1 MDKKLGDKVK
11 KRNNKIIILVVSG
24 IIFLVLLG
32 IFILNYTK
40 DDSSFSILEKK
51 WLNDNK
57 SNVID
62 VSVYNDV
69 PIYGKN
75 GSGVIFDFLN
85 SFTEKYGINFN
96 KVSYSIANPTN
107 LKDMAFKI
115 VSNNTK
121 ITDNDILLYEDYYV
135 LVSKNKKVIDRISDI
150 EDINIAVL
158 EEDIGLTSNYLSDAK
173 NVSYNPKKNISE
185 IKSAFENNEIEYA
198 LIPYNTYIDFI
209 LENDLN
215 ILFHLSDVSK
225 KYILS
230 VNNNTLLNIIKK
242 YYLQYQQNDEKES
255 YKKNFLN
262 EFFIDKKISEAD
274 RMSYNATSYT
284 VGYVTYMPFENIQ
297 NNEFVG
303 TLSNYLGG
311 FEDLFDIDF
320 KLVYYDNIDSLRK
333 DLSSG
338 ELDLAFEMFNSESLN
353 IDIINTLSPFKEEYV
368 ILSKEAFV
376 INSVKGLY
384 DREVKTIKD
393 SYLEDLLIINGIK
406 VKSFENTD
414 TLLRNIGNTDI
425 VVIDKET
432 YSYYKN
438 SKFGDYNIIYN
449 GVLPY
454 EYSFLIRDVD
464 KNSIFAKMFNYYVS
478 SVNYEEIKYKY
489 NTTSGINNFNTL
501 LTFLIAVASVLLITF
516 ILFIVKKKKAKEL
529 LIKNN
534 DKLRYIDAMT
544 SLKNRTY
551 LNAKIKEWDENVIYP
566 QAFVVV
572 DLNNIKYINDNK
584 GHEEGDMVIK
594 KAASILIVDQEA
606 NTDIIRTDGNEF
618 LIYMVGYDEKA
629 VVTYTRKIYKDLKEL
644 PYGFGAAIGY
654 SMILDDV
661 KTVDDAINEAT
672 LDMRN
677 KKENM

>member
-1 MDKKLGDKVK
+1 MK
-11 KRNNKIIILVVSG
+11 KRNNKIIILVVSS

-75 GSGVIFDFLN
+75 GSGVIFDFL
-85 SFTEKYGINFN
+85 SDFTEKYGINFN
-96 KVSYSIANPTN
+96 KVSYSISNSTS
-107 LKDMAFKI
+107 LKETAFKI
-115 VSNNTK
+115 VSNNTTL
-121 ITDNDILLYEDYYV
+121 TDNDILLYKDYYV
-135 LVSKNKKVIDRISDI
+135 LVSKSETKLDRISDI
-150 EDINIAVL
+150 ENINIAVL
-158 EEDIGLTSNYLSDAK
+158 EEDIGLISNYLSDAK
-173 NVSYNPKKNISE
+173 NVSYTPHKNIYDIE
-185 IKSAFENNEIEYA
+185 NAIKNNEIEYA
-198 LIPYNTYIDFI
+198 LIPYNMYIDFI

-215 ILFHLSDVSK
+215 ILFHLTDISK
-225 KYILS
+225 KYILTVS
-230 VNNNTLLNIIKK
+230 NNTFLNIVKK
-242 YYLQYQQNDEKES
+242 SYLQFKDSTEEES
-255 YKKNFLN
+255 YKKKFLN
-262 EFFIDKKISEAD
+262 EFFLDKEISEAN
-274 RMSYNATSYT
+274 RMGYNASSYN
-284 VGYVTYMPFENIQ
+284 VGYTTYMPFENIQ

-303 TLSNYLGG
+303 TLSNYLSG
-311 FEDLFDIDF
+311 FEDLFDVDF
-320 KLVYYDNIDSLRK
+320 KLIYYDNIDSLKK

-338 ELDLAFEMFNSESLN
+338 ELDLAFGLFNTDGLK
-353 IDIINTLSPFKEEYV
+353 IDVINTLSLFKEEYV
-368 ILSKEAFV
+368 ILSKETFV
-376 INSVKGLY
+376 INSIKGLNE
-384 DREVKTIKD
+384 REVKTVKD
-393 SYLEDLLIINGIK
+393 SYFNDLLTINGIK
-406 VKSFENTD
+406 TKVFNNTD
-414 TLLRNIGNTDI
+414 ELLKNIGGTDI
-425 VVIDKET
+425 IIIDKDT
-432 YSYYKN
+432 YNYYKN
-438 SKFGDYNIIYN
+438 SKFGNYNIIYN
-449 GVLPY
+449 GILPN
-454 EYSFLIRDVD
+454 EYRFIIRDVD
-464 KNSIFAKMFNYYVS
+464 KNSIFAEMFSYYVS
-478 SVNYEEIKYKY
+478 SINYEAVRYKY
-489 NTTSGINNFNTL
+489 NTTSNINDFSTL
-501 LTFLIAVASVLLITF
+501 LTFLIVVAVV
-516 ILFIVKKKKAKEL
+516 LFIVFLLFIIKKKKNKEL
-529 LIKNN
+529 VLRNN

-566 QAFVVV
+566 QAFIVI

-606 NTDIIRTDGNEF
+606 NTDFIRTDGNEF

-629 VVTYTRKIYKDLKEL
+629 VIAYTRKIYKDLKEL